1 MEYREAIKI
10 LEKMHTSKVADAE
23 STEKRLADLNK
34 EYAEGDREPDT
45 IASIKHFT
53 QRSVTS
59 RLEAEAL
66 STAVMGLFRLESLD
80 K

>member
-10 LEKMHTSKVADAE
+10 LEKMHTAKVADAE
-23 STEKRLADLNK
+23 AKEARLEILNA
-34 EYAEGDREPDT
+34 EYSAGDREPDT
-45 IASIKHFT
+45 VAAIKHT
-53 QRSVTS
+53 TERSVTS

-66 STAVMGLFRLESLD
+66 STAVMGLFRLEQLD